1 MDETQARLILQA
13 YRPGE
18 VADAPTAEALRSA
31 AEHPGLGNWFA
42 EEQAFDRAI
51 AAHLAAVPAPF
62 GLRTRILAQA
72 RMPQRNG
79 KARWTFGLAALAALV
94 FLVAQGIAL
103 WRGPASPSPT
113 DYARE
118 MASFIQLKPALQM
131 ESGDLGKIKTWL
143 AGKDAPPMTVPSRLA
158 ALDPVGCRILSFR
171 GHSVT
176 LICFHRERNRLAHLF
191 VVDRTAMPGM
201 KPGQRP
207 IFDNENG
214 WMTATW
220 AEGNCVYMIAMQG
233 GRTALEQYLPG
244 A

>member
-1 MDETQARLILQA
+1 MNEAQARLILQA

-18 VADAPTAEALRSA
+18 TADPEMAEALRA
-31 AEHPGLGNWFA
+31 VAENPALSNWFA

-51 AAHLAAVPAPF
+51 AAHLAAIPAPF

-72 RMPQRNG
+72 RAPRGAG
-79 KARWTFGLAALAALV
+79 KARWTFGFAALAALI
-94 FLVAQGIAL
+94 FLLAQGIAL
-103 WRGPASPSPT
+103 WRGPVSPSPT

-118 MASFIQLKPALQM
+118 MASFIQLKPSLQM
-131 ESGDLGKIKTWL
+131 ESGDLGKIKNWL
-143 AGKDAPPMTVPSRLA
+143 AAKDAPPMTVPSRLA
-158 ALDPVGCRILSFR
+158 ALDPIGCRILSFR

-176 LICFHRERNRLAHLF
+176 LICFHRERDRLAHLF
-191 VVDRTAMPGM
+191 VIDRAAMPKV

-207 IFDNENG
+207 IFENENG

-220 AEGNCVYMIAMQG
+220 AEGTSVYMIALQG
-233 GRTALEQYLPG
+233 GRSALEQYLPG

>member
-1 MDETQARLILQA
+1 MDETQTRLILQA

-18 VADAPTAEALRSA
+18 TADSQMSEALSA
-31 AEHPGLGNWFA
+31 VTNDPELGRWFA

-62 GLRTRILAQA
+62 GLKTRIVAQTRA
-72 RMPQRNG
+72 PQRGG
-79 KARWTFGLAALAALV
+79 KARWTFGFAALAALI
-94 FLVAQGIAL
+94 FLVAEGIAL

-113 DYARE
+113 DYAAE
-118 MASFIQLKPALQM
+118 MASFIQLEPALQM
-131 ESGDLGKIKTWL
+131 ESGNLGKIKSWL
-143 AGKDAPPMTVPSRLA
+143 AAKDAPPMTVPSRLA
-158 ALDPVGCRILSFR
+158 ALEPVGCRILSFR

-176 LICFHRERNRLAHLF
+176 LICFHHERKRLAHLF
-191 VVDRTAMPGM
+191 VVDRAAMPKM
-201 KPGQRP
+201 KPGQQP

-220 AEGNCVYMIAMQG
+220 AEGSCVYMIAMQG
-233 GRTALEQYLPG
+233 GRTELEQYLPG